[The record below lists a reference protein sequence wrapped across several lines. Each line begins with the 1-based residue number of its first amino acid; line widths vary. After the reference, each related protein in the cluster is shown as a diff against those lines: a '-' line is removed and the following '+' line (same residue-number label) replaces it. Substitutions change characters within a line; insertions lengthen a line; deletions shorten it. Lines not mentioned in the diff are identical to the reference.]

1 VVTQV
6 LAMVQSLA
14 LAFLALTGL
23 ITITQVLFLSLFQG
37 VINAFDMPA
46 RQAFVVEMVERRED
60 LSNAI
65 ALNSSMVNV
74 ARLLGPSLGG
84 VLIATIGEG
93 WCFLLDGLSYLAV
106 IIALLAMTVAPRRR
120 QAQTGGTMG
129 QQLREGWTYVA
140 GFLPIRY
147 ILLLLAL
154 VSLVGMPYTVL
165 MPVVATEMLGGGPTT
180 LGLLMA
186 AVGVGALM
194 GAVVLAARKSVLGLG
209 RIIPLAAG
217 VFGVGL
223 IAFSFS
229 HLLWLSMACLVVT
242 GLGFMVQ
249 MASSNTLL
257 QTIVDEDKRGRV
269 MSFYTMAVM
278 GITPFG
284 SLLAGSVAHAI
295 GSAATLRLGGIGCMV
310 GALWFAQSLPALRHE
325 LRPLYVKIGI
335 LPTPED

>member
-1 VVTQV
+1 
-6 LAMVQSLA
+6 
-14 LAFLALTGL
+14 
-23 ITITQVLFLSLFQG
+23 
-37 VINAFDMPA
+37 
-46 RQAFVVEMVERRED
+46 
-60 LSNAI
+60 
-65 ALNSSMVNV
+65 
-74 ARLLGPSLGG
+74 
-84 VLIATIGEG
+84 
-93 WCFLLDGLSYLAV
+93 
-106 IIALLAMTVAPRRR
+106 MTVAPRQR

-140 GFLPIRY
+140 SFLPIRN

-165 MPVVATEMLGGGPTT
+165 MPAVATEMLGGGPTT

-186 AVGVGALM
+186 AVGVGALT

-209 RIIPLAAG
+209 RVIPLAAG

-229 HLLWLSMACLVVT
+229 RLLWLSMACLVVT

-295 GSAATLRLGGIGCMV
+295 GSAATLRLGGDRVYGRGPVVRPVVAGVTARASPPLCEDRNPPDT
-310 GALWFAQSLPALRHE
+310 GALRGESSGPV
-325 LRPLYVKIGI
+325 VKSIV
-335 LPTPED
+335 TVCYFFM

>member
-1 VVTQV
+1 
-6 LAMVQSLA
+6 
-14 LAFLALTGL
+14 
-23 ITITQVLFLSLFQG
+23 
-37 VINAFDMPA
+37 
-46 RQAFVVEMVERRED
+46 
-60 LSNAI
+60 
-65 ALNSSMVNV
+65 
-74 ARLLGPSLGG
+74 
-84 VLIATIGEG
+84 
-93 WCFLLDGLSYLAV
+93 
-106 IIALLAMTVAPRRR
+106 
-120 QAQTGGTMG
+120 MG

-186 AVGVGALM
+186 AVGVGALT

-295 GSAATLRLGGIGCMV
+295 GSAATLRLGGIGCVV
-310 GALWFAQSLPALRHE
+310 GALWFAYSLPVLRHE

>member
-1 VVTQV
+1 
-6 LAMVQSLA
+6 
-14 LAFLALTGL
+14 
-23 ITITQVLFLSLFQG
+23 
-37 VINAFDMPA
+37 
-46 RQAFVVEMVERRED
+46 
-60 LSNAI
+60 
-65 ALNSSMVNV
+65 MVNV

-84 VLIATIGEG
+84 VLIASVGEG

-106 IIALLAMTVAPRRR
+106 IVALLAMTITPRKR
-120 QAQTGGTMG
+120 QAERVGKVS
-129 QQLREGWTYVA
+129 QQLREGWTYVT

-165 MPVVATEMLGGGPTT
+165 MPMVATEMLSGGPTT

-186 AVGVGALM
+186 AIGVGALV
-194 GAVVLAARKSVLGLG
+194 GAVILAARKSVLGLG
-209 RIIPLAAG
+209 RVIPLAAG
-217 VFGVGL
+217 TFGVGL

-229 HLLWLSMACLVVT
+229 HLLWFSMAFLVVT

-284 SLLAGSVAHAI
+284 SLLAGGVAHGI
-295 GSAATLRLGGIGCMV
+295 GAAFTLRLGGIGCVV
-310 GALWFAQSLPALRHE
+310 GALWFAHSLPALRQALH
-325 LRPLYVKIGI
+325 PIYAKIGI
-335 LPTPED
+335 LPVPEG